1 MNGGAGFALPMVMGE
16 SSFPMYGR
24 GSSPKEAGP
33 VFFMPSKITREVSLM
48 NYADYMCM

>member
-24 GSSPKEAGP
+24 GSSPKGAGP
-33 VFFMPSKITREVSLM
+33 VFFMPSKNHKGSFFDEF
-48 NYADYMCM
+48 